1 MGMVVL
7 VVLFELVIFAVG
19 VATGYLFSEYRRLKD
34 GSRK

>member
-1 MGMVVL
+1 MVAL
-7 VVLFELVIFAVG
+7 VVILELVIFGVG